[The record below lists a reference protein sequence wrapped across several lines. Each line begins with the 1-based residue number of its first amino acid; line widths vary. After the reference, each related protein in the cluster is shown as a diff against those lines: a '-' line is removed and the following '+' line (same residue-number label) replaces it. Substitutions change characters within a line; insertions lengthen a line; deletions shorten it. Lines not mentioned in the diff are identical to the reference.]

1 MLCPPDLRRD
11 GCCCV
16 HEGSGVRVSAE
27 EREEEACAAA
37 LLGFLSA
44 EQIVTREGTSA
55 GVL

>member
-27 EREEEACAAA
+27 EKEEEACAAA

-44 EQIVTREGTSA
+44 EQIVTHEGTNA
-55 GVL
+55 EVL